1 MSNGKLNVI
10 SGRRGARKALEAEG
24 LSEKFRPQTR
34 HLEALSLKRV
44 PQVGQTFVD
53 AKFFSGVIVYAL
65 YWKAAVLYHSSFNE
79 NLDDKEKKLNS
90 LYIHLPFCLHRCKYC
105 DFNTYDD
112 KQSLIPAYLES
123 LCKEADWC
131 EKVYKDIGTFHTL
144 YFGGGTPSVIP
155 MDLLLKV
162 VRSVSKTFP
171 WTKSRE
177 VTLEMNPGTAN
188 ARDLD
193 LYREN
198 GINRISFGAQSFD
211 SHELEMLGRIHTAR
225 EIEDAFLAA
234 RSAGFQNIN
243 LDLMYGLPGQKIDI
257 WKRSL
262 FKALDLDPD
271 HLSLYALTL
280 DENAPL
286 AVAIR
291 AGKLPQ
297 IDDDQT
303 ADMYLF
309 ARELLASRGYAHYEI
324 SNWAKSDP
332 ENDYRCKHNLQYW
345 RNLPYIGL
353 GAGAHSHIHHN
364 RWENVLSP
372 ETYIDNIYDD
382 SPSSQPPAKLSGFD
396 VSLEREISETMVMGL
411 RLVDEGVSER
421 AFFQRF
427 NLKLTEY
434 YASKISL
441 LINRDLIE
449 MISGFGTD
457 RIIRLSKK
465 GHLLA
470 NVVMREF
477 I

>member
-1 MSNGKLNVI
+1 
-10 SGRRGARKALEAEG
+10 
-24 LSEKFRPQTR
+24 
-34 HLEALSLKRV
+34 
-44 PQVGQTFVD
+44 
-53 AKFFSGVIVYAL
+53 
-65 YWKAAVLYHSSFNE
+65 
-79 NLDDKEKKLNS
+79 
-90 LYIHLPFCLHRCKYC
+90 
-105 DFNTYDD
+105 
-112 KQSLIPAYLES
+112 
-123 LCKEADWC
+123 
-131 EKVYKDIGTFHTL
+131 
-144 YFGGGTPSVIP
+144 
-155 MDLLLKV
+155 
-162 VRSVSKTFP
+162 
-171 WTKSRE
+171 
-177 VTLEMNPGTAN
+177 MNPGTAN

-353 GAGAHSHIHHN
+353 GAGAHSHIYHN

-396 VSLEREISETMVMGL
+396 VSLEREISETMVMEL